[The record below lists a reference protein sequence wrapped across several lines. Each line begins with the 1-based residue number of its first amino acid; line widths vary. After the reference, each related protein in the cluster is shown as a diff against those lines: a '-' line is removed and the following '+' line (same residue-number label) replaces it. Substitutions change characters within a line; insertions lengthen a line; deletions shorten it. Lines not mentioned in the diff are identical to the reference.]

1 MTKSFI
7 QILIILLVVI
17 VAGAVF
23 LITSTLTNDKIA
35 PPTQKQIQELD
46 PNLNTQLFDVLK
58 KAPSN

>member
-7 QILIILLVVI
+7 QILVILLVVV
-17 VAGAVF
+17 VAGVIF
-23 LITSTLTNDKIA
+23 LIVSTLTNDKIPA
-35 PPTQKQIQELD
+35 PTQKQIQELD